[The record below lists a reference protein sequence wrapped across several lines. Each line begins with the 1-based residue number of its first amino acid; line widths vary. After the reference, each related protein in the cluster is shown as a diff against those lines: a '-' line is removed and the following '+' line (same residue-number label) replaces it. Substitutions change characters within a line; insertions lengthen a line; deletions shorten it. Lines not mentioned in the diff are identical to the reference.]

1 VPSLVSPLV
10 AACYKPPTVKRY
22 MTAFLRFL
30 LFIQLQ
36 GAASFLC
43 FEDLDA
49 GLAEYAHVVFAEGLP
64 KAWAKDAIFGACMY
78 LPAARFHL
86 SVAKRALQG
95 FGKLEPATSFPPVLP
110 GMVPALFTF
119 LFVLCGLDRMAVCVF
134 VCYAALLRASEALAL
149 RREDWAP
156 PGDVRLGAGVRF
168 GVLRLRSCKT
178 GREQMAKV
186 FDPSTCRLLSALAG
200 ATLPGGLLFPFGHA
214 QFLKVFKIACTACG
228 FPGRLVLHSL
238 RHGGAVGAYL
248 AGVSIDN
255 IMLMGRRASLKSVKV
270 YLQLGTALSTAQ
282 VLSPQAL
289 AVIGAADLN
298 LPRLVS
304 SFCASREHE

>member
-30 LFIQLQ
+30 LFFQLQ
-36 GAASFLC
+36 GTASFLC

-119 LFVLCGLDRMAVCVF
+119 LYVLCGLDRMAVCVF

-168 GVLRLRSCKT
+168 GVLRLRC
-178 GREQMAKV
+178 
-186 FDPSTCRLLSALAG
+186 F
-200 ATLPGGLLFPFGHA
+200 
-214 QFLKVFKIACTACG
+214 
-228 FPGRLVLHSL
+228 
-238 RHGGAVGAYL
+238 RHKCWR
-248 AGVSIDN
+248 S
-255 IMLMGRRASLKSVKV
+255 
-270 YLQLGTALSTAQ
+270 
-282 VLSPQAL
+282 
-289 AVIGAADLN
+289 
-298 LPRLVS
+298 
-304 SFCASREHE
+304 